1 MSKLDTIVYLIE
13 NGAVVES
20 SIRNLDGY
28 IDETTTPHGIA
39 PRFHT
44 RGTELWTWGHN
55 GNDPHRVDTYDTK
68 AEAEEALEDTF
79 YYDFWNCD
87 SILAFKTR
95 AEAEQFLAEGEC

>member
-20 SIRNLDGY
+20 SIRDLSNY

-39 PRFHT
+39 PRYHT
-44 RGTELWTWGHN
+44 RGTELWTWGHQ
-55 GNDPHRVDTYDTK
+55 GNDPHMVCAYDTE

-79 YYDFWNCD
+79 AHDFWNCAG
-87 SILAFKTR
+87 ILAFPNR
-95 AEAEQFLAEGEC
+95 ADAEKFLRDGEC